1 MKKLA
6 LVLAVLLLL
15 GLFSGCGNKPA
26 ESKPAESAPAT
37 DAPAQTDPDDP
48 YAGLDLSEEET
59 IIMYT
64 YGTEPTDM
72 AEILEMVNARTKE
85 AVNATIDLYFIP
97 GSEVSTKYPLIMAG
111 GDEVDLIYTANWC
124 YYKEQVEKAGFYEL
138 TEDFIKQYM
147 PQTYEA
153 LPPAAW
159 EETKINGKM
168 YLVPRN
174 TAAIPPD
181 QAPII
186 NFEIARQFGYEPE
199 EVNSYDVFKQLLLD
213 IADNVEGVYAYY
225 ASQSSTLS
233 NLSLRYRYNLIN
245 NQAADSVYYCQLD
258 DPTFEKPFFLYT
270 SDYYKNYALEMAEF
284 AAAHVWPAD
293 AITNTNSVST
303 LFSNGQSAVRANNFY
318 NGINTVASLRESG
331 MDVYMV
337 DIWDEDYRVLRDSY
351 IGDGYAI
358 PVFSTRPERAAVL
371 LDYIKNDM
379 ETYMLLAGGVEGRH
393 YVYYEDTNTVD
404 SGPEAGDY
412 EFDGW
417 AWGIRHKDFPWP
429 KTDDE
434 FINAAN
440 KRIYENQVKDEEWLY
455 WGFTF
460 DYAPVAAE
468 WAVISSLQTEY
479 GTSFALGNF
488 GADTEAKLQEMI
500 DMMNE
505 GGLEKYMAEWHRQRE
520 EFLANK

>member
-6 LVLAVLLLL
+6 LVLAVLLML
-15 GLFSGCGNKPA
+15 GLFAGCAEKPA
-26 ESKPAESAPAT
+26 ESKPAESTPAEST
-37 DAPAQTDPDDP
+37 PADPDNP
-48 YAGLDLSEEET
+48 YAHLDLSEEET

-64 YGTEPTDM
+64 YGNEPTDM

-85 AVNATIDLYFIP
+85 AVNATIDLYFVP

-124 YYKEQVEKAGFYEL
+124 YYKEQVEKAGFTEL
-138 TEDFIKQYM
+138 TEDFIQTYM
-147 PQTYEA
+147 PQTYA
-153 LPPAAW
+153 TLPPAAW

-181 QAPII
+181 VAPII
-186 NFEIARQFGYEPE
+186 NFDYARQFGYEPE
-199 EVNSYDVFKQLLLD
+199 DINSFEKFEEMLLA
-213 IADNVEGVYAYY
+213 IADNIDGVYAYY
-225 ASQSSTLS
+225 ASQSSTMGGVALTYK
-233 NLSLRYRYNLIN
+233 NNLIN
-245 NQAADSVYYCQLD
+245 NQAADFVYYCQLD
-258 DPTFEKPFFLYT
+258 DPTFENPFFLYT
-270 SDYYKNYALEMAEF
+270 SDYYKEYALRMAKY

-303 LFSNGQSAVRANNFY
+303 LFSNGQSAVRTNNFY
-318 NGINTVASLRESG
+318 NGINTVASLREAG

-337 DIWDEDYRVLRDSY
+337 DIWPEGYRVLRDSY

-358 PVFSTRPERAAVL
+358 PIFSTRPERAAVL
-371 LDYIKNDM
+371 LDYIKTDL

-393 YVYYEDTNTVD
+393 YIYDTETNTVD
-404 SGPEAGDY
+404 PGPESGDY

-440 KRIYENQVKDEEWLY
+440 ERIYENQVKDEEWKY

-468 WAVISSLQTEY
+468 WAVISSIQTEY
-479 GTSFALGNF
+479 GTSFSLGNF
-488 GADTEAKLQEMI
+488 GADTEAKLAEMEQ
-500 DMMNE
+500 MMVE